1 MMSGPGRYS
10 RLKFAVGAFRG
21 HIYHHSEL
29 TIRSIEMVNNSDYH
43 MSKSR
48 KSRGNRFF
56 FL

>member
-43 MSKSR
+43 TSKSR

-56 FL
+56 F